1 MIMTFPYET
10 YDLINRCDEVA
21 SSVAAWSG
29 DGLHFILKDKATFEK
44 LFLTTK
50 YASFIKQLNNYGFTK
65 INSKLEESGQTI
77 PRGEEHFKHINFR
90 RGQRDLCKDVKRAKA
105 LPRKPAE
112 QDEYRREN
120 KRLKS
125 DNNRLIDENSR
136 QADEIKRLAEELEH
150 IKEKNRNPSVTC
162 EHQGMN
168 FAIDSRSGNGD
179 GMPSQVAADSMGVP
193 TNDAYYASSFRAVMI
208 PSLSSS
214 LSSTSP
220 PPSSLQRPGM
230 LTIAPETVA
239 SSNSTG
245 GENVGQM
252 ELDGVGKSLSDDSIG
267 EEENDREMELDENG
281 GYLSDDST
289 FCRLIDD
296 LGGDLLLTDQ
306 SENHQVSSSMESQNV
321 VINGRIEN
329 SAGSVADG
337 TSSQSGSLSA
347 LIDRIFPQHF
357 RQLL

>member
-1 MIMTFPYET
+1 
-10 YDLINRCDEVA
+10 
-21 SSVAAWSG
+21 VAAWSG
-29 DGLHFILKDKATFEK
+29 DGLHFILKDKAVFEK
-44 LFLTTK
+44 DFLTTN
-50 YASFIKQLNNYGFTK
+50 YASFIKRLNNYGFTK
-65 INSKLEESGQTI
+65 INSKLEESGQI
-77 PRGEEHFKHINFR
+77 VPRGEEHFEHINFR

-193 TNDAYYASSFRAVMI
+193 TNGAYYASSFPAVMEPI
-208 PSLSSS
+208 SSLSS
-214 LSSTSP
+214 SSTSP
-220 PPSSLQRPGM
+220 PPSSLQIPGM

-267 EEENDREMELDENG
+267 EENDREMGLDENG

-337 TSSQSGSLSA
+337 TSSQSGSLSDY
-347 LIDRIFPQHF
+347 IDRIFPQNF

>member
-1 MIMTFPYET
+1 
-10 YDLINRCDEVA
+10 
-21 SSVAAWSG
+21 
-29 DGLHFILKDKATFEK
+29 
-44 LFLTTK
+44 
-50 YASFIKQLNNYGFTK
+50 
-65 INSKLEESGQTI
+65 
-77 PRGEEHFKHINFR
+77 
-90 RGQRDLCKDVKRAKA
+90 
-105 LPRKPAE
+105 
-112 QDEYRREN
+112 
-120 KRLKS
+120 
-125 DNNRLIDENSR
+125 
-136 QADEIKRLAEELEH
+136 
-150 IKEKNRNPSVTC
+150 
-162 EHQGMN
+162 
-168 FAIDSRSGNGD
+168 
-179 GMPSQVAADSMGVP
+179 MPSQVAADSMGVP
-193 TNDAYYASSFRAVMI
+193 TNGAYYASSFPAVMI

-296 LGGDLLLTDQ
+296 LGDDLLLTDQ